1 MALSLDPS
9 SSPLPT
15 ASSAS
20 SPPLPSDVALFLH
33 TSGTTSRPKGVPLSH
48 SNLAASLANI
58 TATYA
63 LSPAD
68 TSYLVM
74 PLFHVHGLMASLLA
88 QLAAG
93 GAVALPA
100 AGRFSASLF
109 WEEVAE
115 ARATWFS
122 AVPTMHQILLARH
135 KAGGAPRAARDEQG
149 EGGAA
154 EGGD

>member
-1 MALSLDPS
+1 
-9 SSPLPT
+9 
-15 ASSAS
+15 
-20 SPPLPSDVALFLH
+20 
-33 TSGTTSRPKGVPLSH
+33 
-48 SNLAASLANI
+48 
-58 TATYA
+58 
-63 LSPAD
+63 
-68 TSYLVM
+68 
-74 PLFHVHGLMASLLA
+74 MASLLA

-149 EGGAA
+149 EGGGERGEIEREK
-154 EGGD
+154 EGGFVRLSERVDSMVWLFGEMSDG